1 MKQFSLNR
9 FGKLALWSLTMDR
22 QFYRKQF
29 LQLLVMAVLMV
40 MMFTVYMGDSHPNGH
55 GYDMCAFVVIVGL
68 IGFTVLGPTYM
79 FYSMSGK
86 HDRQTLMLLPASNL
100 EKYVMRYVQGLLLLP
115 LAVIA
120 FLIADGL
127 QYMVNLLMGH
137 EWVHT
142 IAGYLV
148 DSDNTTVF
156 GPNPRHT
163 LLAIS
168 MLLLWIHSIYA
179 VGATFFRSHK
189 HNWVLTSVVLI
200 AGSVLL
206 HGLYGWVNVN
216 CLWWNNVGVF
226 NVLFLCLAVFNFWL
240 SFRLFCRQQVIG
252 KFVNL

>member
-1 MKQFSLNR
+1 
-9 FGKLALWSLTMDR
+9 MDR
-22 QFYRKQF
+22 QYYKKYF

-40 MMFTVYMGDSHPNGH
+40 MMFTVYMGDSHLNGH
-55 GYDMCAFVVIVGL
+55 GYDVCTFVVVVSLLGL
-68 IGFTVLGPTYM
+68 MVLGPGHM

-86 HDRQTLMLLPASNL
+86 HDRQALMLLPASNL
-100 EKYVMRYVQGLLLLP
+100 EKYVMRYAQWILLLS

-127 QYMVNLLMGH
+127 QYMVNLLLGH
-137 EWVHT
+137 EWVQT

-148 DSDNTTVF
+148 DSDYMYVF
-156 GPNPRHT
+156 GPNPRRL

-200 AGSVLL
+200 AGSVFLM
-206 HGLYGWVNVN
+206 GLYGWVNVN